1 MKRLLIILTGILIP
15 MLASAQAQIETK
27 KVKISDF
34 TQKITKVVLHGNDF
48 YDAILKEEIALR
60 WRISPYEF
68 CTLEEFEELKTNSQ
82 YYFLITTLG
91 QFKKE
96 TAPGIQ
102 FLSLVK
108 GGKGAKKGVGEML
121 EVASLPYASVEYP
134 SGRELVFLP
143 ALLDIIQN
151 HTLKSMDSDF
161 DGYVGM
167 SRNTKNMQQAQQMK
181 IVFFEDEINK
191 EVDRVMRASDER
203 FVMADEDEADQY
215 LIDNAPNTLVSYMV
229 APTEPVN
236 GSYCYKLLINAETHE
251 LYFYR
256 RHKITEKYGVGF
268 LIEDFDYIIK
278 NGEKDK

>member
-15 MLASAQAQIETK
+15 ILASAQAQIETK

-34 TQKITKVVLHGNDF
+34 PQKVTKVVLHGNEF
-48 YDAILKEEIALR
+48 YDAILKEEVALR
-60 WRISPYEF
+60 WRVSPYEF
-68 CTLEEFEELKTNSQ
+68 CTMEEFEELKTDSR

-102 FLSLVK
+102 FLSLLK
-108 GGKGAKKGVGEML
+108 GGKSKKGIDGML
-121 EVASLPYASVEYP
+121 EVVSLPYASAEYP

-143 ALLDIIQN
+143 ALLDIIQA
-151 HTLKSMDSDF
+151 HTLKSMESDF
-161 DGYVGM
+161 DGYMGM
-167 SRNTKNMQQAQQMK
+167 SRYTKNMQNAQDMT
-181 IVFFEDEINK
+181 IVFSEDEINSA
-191 EVDRVMRASDER
+191 VDSETRNADDR
-203 FVMADEDEADQY
+203 FIITDEDGADKY
-215 LIDNAPNTLVSYMV
+215 FMDSTPGTLVSYMV
-229 APTEPVN
+229 SPTEPMN

-251 LYFYR
+251 IYFFR

-268 LIEDFDYIIK
+268 LPEDFDYIIK

>member
-15 MLASAQAQIETK
+15 ILASAQAQIDTK

-34 TQKITKVVLHGNDF
+34 PQKVTKVVLHGNEF

-60 WRISPYEF
+60 WRVSPYEF
-68 CTLEEFEELKTNSQ
+68 CTTEEFEELKTDSR

-102 FLSLVK
+102 FLSLLK
-108 GGKGAKKGVGEML
+108 GGKSKKGIDGML
-121 EVASLPYASVEYP
+121 EVVSLPYASAEYP

-143 ALLDIIQN
+143 ALLDIIQA
-151 HTLKSMDSDF
+151 HTLKSMESDF
-161 DGYVGM
+161 DGYMGM
-167 SRNTKNMQQAQQMK
+167 SRYTKNMQNAQNMK
-181 IVFFEDEINK
+181 IVFFEDEINDK
-191 EVDRVMRASDER
+191 VDDETRSADER
-203 FVMADEDEADQY
+203 FVITDEDGADKY
-215 LIDNAPNTLVSYMV
+215 FMDSTPGTLVSYMV
-229 APTEPVN
+229 APTEPMN

-251 LYFYR
+251 IYFFR

-268 LIEDFDYIIK
+268 LPEDFDYIIK

>member
-15 MLASAQAQIETK
+15 ILASAQAQIETK

-34 TQKITKVVLHGNDF
+34 PQKVTKVVLHGNEF

-60 WRISPYEF
+60 WRVSPYEF
-68 CTLEEFEELKTNSQ
+68 CTTEEFEELKTDSR

-102 FLSLVK
+102 FLSLLK
-108 GGKGAKKGVGEML
+108 GGKSKKGIDGML
-121 EVASLPYASVEYP
+121 EVVSLPYASAEYP

-143 ALLDIIQN
+143 ALLDIIQA
-151 HTLKSMDSDF
+151 HTLKSMESDF
-161 DGYVGM
+161 DGYMGM
-167 SRNTKNMQQAQQMK
+167 SRYTKNMQNAQNMK
-181 IVFFEDEINK
+181 IVFSEDEINDK
-191 EVDRVMRASDER
+191 VDDETRSADER
-203 FVMADEDEADQY
+203 FVITDEDGADKY
-215 LIDNAPNTLVSYMV
+215 FMDSTPGTLVSYMV
-229 APTEPVN
+229 APTEPMK

-251 LYFYR
+251 IYFFR

-268 LIEDFDYIIK
+268 LPEDFDYIIK

>member
-34 TQKITKVVLHGNDF
+34 PQKVTKVVLHGNEF

-60 WRISPYEF
+60 WRVSPYEF
-68 CTLEEFEELKTNSQ
+68 CTMEEFEELKTDSR

-102 FLSLVK
+102 FLSLLK
-108 GGKGAKKGVGEML
+108 GGKSKKGIDGML
-121 EVASLPYASVEYP
+121 EVVSLPYASAEYP

-143 ALLDIIQN
+143 ALLDIIQA
-151 HTLKSMDSDF
+151 HTLKSMESDF
-161 DGYVGM
+161 DGYMGM
-167 SRNTKNMQQAQQMK
+167 SRYTKNMQNAQDMK
-181 IVFFEDEINK
+181 IVFFEDEINDK
-191 EVDRVMRASDER
+191 VDDETRSADER
-203 FVMADEDEADQY
+203 FVITDEDGADKY
-215 LIDNAPNTLVSYMV
+215 FMDSTPRTLVSYMV
-229 APTEPVN
+229 APTEPMN

-251 LYFYR
+251 IYFFR

-268 LIEDFDYIIK
+268 LPEDFDYIIK

>member
-34 TQKITKVVLHGNDF
+34 PQKVTKVVLHGNEF

-60 WRISPYEF
+60 WRVSPYEF
-68 CTLEEFEELKTNSQ
+68 CTMEEFEELKTDSR

-102 FLSLVK
+102 FLSLLK
-108 GGKGAKKGVGEML
+108 GGKSKKGIDGML
-121 EVASLPYASVEYP
+121 EVVSLPYASAEYP

-143 ALLDIIQN
+143 ALLDIIQA
-151 HTLKSMDSDF
+151 HTLKSMESDF
-161 DGYVGM
+161 DGYMGM
-167 SRNTKNMQQAQQMK
+167 SRYTKNMQNAQNMK
-181 IVFFEDEINK
+181 IVFFEDEINDK
-191 EVDRVMRASDER
+191 VDDETRSADER
-203 FVMADEDEADQY
+203 FIITDEDGADKY
-215 LIDNAPNTLVSYMV
+215 FMDSTPGTLVSYMA
-229 APTEPVN
+229 APTEPMN

-251 LYFYR
+251 IYFFR

-268 LIEDFDYIIK
+268 LPEDFDYIIK

>member
-1 MKRLLIILTGILIP
+1 

-34 TQKITKVVLHGNDF
+34 TQKITKVVLHGNEF

-151 HTLKSMDSDF
+151 HTIKSMDSDF
-161 DGYVGM
+161 DGYIGM

-251 LYFYR
+251 LYFFR

-268 LIEDFDYIIK
+268 LPEDFDYIIK

>member
-15 MLASAQAQIETK
+15 ILASAQAQIETK

-34 TQKITKVVLHGNDF
+34 PQKVTKVVLHGNEF
-48 YDAILKEEIALR
+48 YDAILKEEVALR
-60 WRISPYEF
+60 WRVSPYEF
-68 CTLEEFEELKTNSQ
+68 CTMEEFEELKTDSR

-102 FLSLVK
+102 FLSLLK
-108 GGKGAKKGVGEML
+108 GGKSKKGINGML
-121 EVASLPYASVEYP
+121 EVVSLPYASAEYP

-143 ALLDIIQN
+143 ALLDIIQA
-151 HTLKSMDSDF
+151 HTLKSMESDF
-161 DGYVGM
+161 DGYMGM
-167 SRNTKNMQQAQQMK
+167 SRYTKNMQNAQDMT
-181 IVFFEDEINK
+181 IVFSEDEINS
-191 EVDRVMRASDER
+191 EVDNETRSADER
-203 FVMADEDEADQY
+203 FIITDEDGADKY
-215 LIDNAPNTLVSYMV
+215 FMDSTPGTLVSYMV
-229 APTEPVN
+229 APTEPMN

-251 LYFYR
+251 IYFFR

-268 LIEDFDYIIK
+268 LPEDFDYIIK

>member
-1 MKRLLIILTGILIP
+1 

-34 TQKITKVVLHGNDF
+34 TQKITKVVLHGNEF
-48 YDAILKEEIALR
+48 YDAILKEETALR

-151 HTLKSMDSDF
+151 HTVKSMDSDF

>member
-1 MKRLLIILTGILIP
+1 MRRLLIILTGILVP
-15 MLASAQAQIETK
+15 MLAAAQAQIDTK

-68 CTLEEFEELKTNSQ
+68 CTLEEFETLKTDNQ

-108 GGKGAKKGVGEML
+108 GGKGAKKSVGNMM
-121 EVASLPYASVEYP
+121 EVISLPYASVEYP

-143 ALLDIIQN
+143 ALLDIIQE
-151 HTLKSMDSDF
+151 HTLKSMESDF
-161 DGYVGM
+161 DGYLGM
-167 SRNTKNMQQAQQMK
+167 SKYTRNMQQAQDMK
-181 IVFFEDEINK
+181 IVFFEDEIN
-191 EVDRVMRASDER
+191 ESVDRVMRASDER

-215 LIDNAPNTLVSYMV
+215 LIDNTPGTLVSYMV
-229 APTEPVN
+229 APAEPVN

-251 LYFYR
+251 LYFFR
-256 RHKITEKYGVGF
+256 RHRISEKYGVGF
-268 LIEDFDYIIK
+268 LPEDFDYIIK

>member
-34 TQKITKVVLHGNDF
+34 TQKITKVVLHGNEF

-82 YYFLITTLG
+82 YYFLITTRG

-151 HTLKSMDSDF
+151 HTVKSMDSDF

>member
-34 TQKITKVVLHGNDF
+34 TQKITKVVLHGNEF

-108 GGKGAKKGVGEML
+108 GGKGAKKGVGDML

-151 HTLKSMDSDF
+151 HTVKSMDSDF

>member
-1 MKRLLIILTGILIP
+1 MRRLLIILTGILVP
-15 MLASAQAQIETK
+15 MLAAAQAQIDTK

-68 CTLEEFEELKTNSQ
+68 CTLEEFETLKTDNQ

-108 GGKGAKKGVGEML
+108 GGKGAKKSVGNMM
-121 EVASLPYASVEYP
+121 EVISLPYASVEYP

-143 ALLDIIQN
+143 ALLDIIQE
-151 HTLKSMDSDF
+151 HTLKSMESDF
-161 DGYVGM
+161 DGYLGM
-167 SRNTKNMQQAQQMK
+167 SKYTRNMQNAQEMK
-181 IVFFEDEINK
+181 IVFFEDEIN
-191 EVDRVMRASDER
+191 ESVDRVMRASDER

-215 LIDNAPNTLVSYMV
+215 LIDNTPGTLVSYMV
-229 APTEPVN
+229 APAEPVN

-251 LYFYR
+251 LYFFR
-256 RHKITEKYGVGF
+256 RHRISEKYGVGF
-268 LIEDFDYIIK
+268 LPEDFDYIIK

>member
-34 TQKITKVVLHGNDF
+34 TQKITKVVLHGNEF

-151 HTLKSMDSDF
+151 HTIKSMDSDF
-161 DGYVGM
+161 DGYIGM

>member
-1 MKRLLIILTGILIP
+1 

-34 TQKITKVVLHGNDF
+34 TQKITKVVLHGNEF

-60 WRISPYEF
+60 WRMSPYEF
-68 CTLEEFEELKTNSQ
+68 CAQEEFEALKTNSQ

-151 HTLKSMDSDF
+151 HTVKSMDSDF

>member
-256 RHKITEKYGVGF
+256 RHKITDKYGVGF

>member
-151 HTLKSMDSDF
+151 HTIKSMDSDF
-161 DGYVGM
+161 DGYIGM

-256 RHKITEKYGVGF
+256 RHKITDKYGVGF

>member
-1 MKRLLIILTGILIP
+1 

-34 TQKITKVVLHGNDF
+34 TQKITKVVLHGNEF

-60 WRISPYEF
+60 CRISPYEF

-151 HTLKSMDSDF
+151 HTVKSMDSDF

>member
-1 MKRLLIILTGILIP
+1 
-15 MLASAQAQIETK
+15 MLASAQAQIDTK

-34 TQKITKVVLHGNDF
+34 TQKITKVVLQGNEF
-48 YDAILKEEIALR
+48 YDSILKDEIALR

-68 CTLEEFEELKTNSQ
+68 CTLEEFEELKTNTQ

-108 GGKGAKKGVGEML
+108 GGKGAKKGISEMM
-121 EVASLPYASVEYP
+121 EVISLPYASAEYP

-143 ALLDIIQN
+143 ALLDIIQT
-151 HTLKSMDSDF
+151 HTLKSMESDF
-161 DGYVGM
+161 DGYLGL
-167 SRNTKNMQQAQQMK
+167 SKYTRNMQNAQDMK
-181 IVFFEDEINK
+181 IVFFQDEINK

-203 FVMADEDEADQY
+203 FVMAEEDDADQY
-215 LIDNAPNTLVSYMV
+215 LLDNAPNTLVSYMV
-229 APTEPVN
+229 TPAEPVN

-256 RHKITEKYGVGF
+256 RHKITDKYGAGF

>member
-34 TQKITKVVLHGNDF
+34 PQKVTKVVLHGNEF

-60 WRISPYEF
+60 WRVSPYEF
-68 CTLEEFEELKTNSQ
+68 CTMEEFEELKTDNR

-102 FLSLVK
+102 FLSLLK
-108 GGKGAKKGVGEML
+108 GGKSKKGIDGML
-121 EVASLPYASVEYP
+121 EVVSLPYASAEYP

-143 ALLDIIQN
+143 ALLDIIQA
-151 HTLKSMDSDF
+151 HTLKSMESDF
-161 DGYVGM
+161 DGYMGM
-167 SRNTKNMQQAQQMK
+167 SRYTKNMLNAQNMK
-181 IVFFEDEINK
+181 IVFFEDEINDK
-191 EVDRVMRASDER
+191 VDDETRSADER
-203 FVMADEDEADQY
+203 FIITDEDRADKY
-215 LIDNAPNTLVSYMV
+215 FMDNTPGTLVSYMV
-229 APTEPVN
+229 APTEPMN

-251 LYFYR
+251 IYFFR

-268 LIEDFDYIIK
+268 LPEDFDYIIK

>member
-34 TQKITKVVLHGNDF
+34 PQNVTKVVLHGNEF

-60 WRISPYEF
+60 WRVSPYEF
-68 CTLEEFEELKTNSQ
+68 CTMEEFEELKTDSR

-102 FLSLVK
+102 FLSLLK
-108 GGKGAKKGVGEML
+108 GGKSKKGIDGML
-121 EVASLPYASVEYP
+121 EVVSLPYASAEYP

-143 ALLDIIQN
+143 ALLDIIQA
-151 HTLKSMDSDF
+151 HTLKSMESDF
-161 DGYVGM
+161 DGYMGM
-167 SRNTKNMQQAQQMK
+167 SRYTKNMQNAQNMK
-181 IVFFEDEINK
+181 IVFFEDEINDK
-191 EVDRVMRASDER
+191 VDDETRSADER
-203 FVMADEDEADQY
+203 FVITDEDGADKY
-215 LIDNAPNTLVSYMV
+215 FMDSTPGTLVSYMV
-229 APTEPVN
+229 APTEPMN

-251 LYFYR
+251 IYFFR

-268 LIEDFDYIIK
+268 LPEDFDYIIK

>member
-15 MLASAQAQIETK
+15 ILASAQAQIETK

-34 TQKITKVVLHGNDF
+34 PQKVTKVVLHGNEF

-60 WRISPYEF
+60 WRVSPYEF
-68 CTLEEFEELKTNSQ
+68 CTTEEFEELKTDSR

-102 FLSLVK
+102 FLSLLK
-108 GGKGAKKGVGEML
+108 GGKSKKGIDGML
-121 EVASLPYASVEYP
+121 EVVSLPYASAEYP

-143 ALLDIIQN
+143 ALLDIIQA
-151 HTLKSMDSDF
+151 HTLKSMESDF
-161 DGYVGM
+161 DGYMGM
-167 SRNTKNMQQAQQMK
+167 SRYTKNMQNAQNMK
-181 IVFFEDEINK
+181 IVFFEDEINDK
-191 EVDRVMRASDER
+191 VDDETRSADER
-203 FVMADEDEADQY
+203 FIITDEDGADKY
-215 LIDNAPNTLVSYMV
+215 FMDSTPGTLVSYMV
-229 APTEPVN
+229 APTEPMN

-251 LYFYR
+251 IYFFR

-268 LIEDFDYIIK
+268 LPEDFDYIIK

>member
-34 TQKITKVVLHGNDF
+34 PQKVTKVVLHGNEF

-60 WRISPYEF
+60 WRVSPYEF
-68 CTLEEFEELKTNSQ
+68 CTMEEFEELKTDSR

-102 FLSLVK
+102 FLSLLK
-108 GGKGAKKGVGEML
+108 GGKSKKGIDGML
-121 EVASLPYASVEYP
+121 EVVSLPYASAEYP

-143 ALLDIIQN
+143 ALLDIIQA
-151 HTLKSMDSDF
+151 HTLKSMESDF
-161 DGYVGM
+161 DGYMGM
-167 SRNTKNMQQAQQMK
+167 SRYTKNMQNAQNMK
-181 IVFFEDEINK
+181 IVFFEDEINDK
-191 EVDRVMRASDER
+191 VDDETRSADER
-203 FVMADEDEADQY
+203 FVITDEDGADKY
-215 LIDNAPNTLVSYMV
+215 FMDSTPGTLVSYMV
-229 APTEPVN
+229 APTEPMN

-251 LYFYR
+251 IYFFR

-268 LIEDFDYIIK
+268 LPEDFDYIIK

>member
-15 MLASAQAQIETK
+15 ILVSAQAQIETK

-34 TQKITKVVLHGNDF
+34 PQKVTKVVLHGNEF
-48 YDAILKEEIALR
+48 YDAILKEEVALR
-60 WRISPYEF
+60 WRVSPYEF
-68 CTLEEFEELKTNSQ
+68 CTMEEFEELKTDSR

-102 FLSLVK
+102 FLSLLK
-108 GGKGAKKGVGEML
+108 GGKSKKGIDGML
-121 EVASLPYASVEYP
+121 EVVSLPYASAEYP

-143 ALLDIIQN
+143 ALLDIIQA
-151 HTLKSMDSDF
+151 HTLKSMESDF
-161 DGYVGM
+161 DGYMGM
-167 SRNTKNMQQAQQMK
+167 SRYTKNMQNAQDMT
-181 IVFFEDEINK
+181 IVFSEDEINSA
-191 EVDRVMRASDER
+191 VDSETRNADDR
-203 FVMADEDEADQY
+203 FIITDEDGVDKY
-215 LIDNAPNTLVSYMV
+215 FMDSTPGTLVSYMV

-251 LYFYR
+251 IYFFR

-268 LIEDFDYIIK
+268 LPEDFDYIIK

>member
-34 TQKITKVVLHGNDF
+34 PQKVTKVVLHGNEF

-60 WRISPYEF
+60 WRVSPYEF
-68 CTLEEFEELKTNSQ
+68 CTMEEFEELKTDNR

-102 FLSLVK
+102 FLSLLK
-108 GGKGAKKGVGEML
+108 GGKSKKGIDGML
-121 EVASLPYASVEYP
+121 EVVSLPYASAEYP

-143 ALLDIIQN
+143 ALLDIIQA
-151 HTLKSMDSDF
+151 HTLKSMESDF
-161 DGYVGM
+161 DGYMGM
-167 SRNTKNMQQAQQMK
+167 SRYTKNMQNAQNMK
-181 IVFFEDEINK
+181 IVFFEDEINDK
-191 EVDRVMRASDER
+191 VDDETRSADER
-203 FVMADEDEADQY
+203 FIITDEDGADKY
-215 LIDNAPNTLVSYMV
+215 FMDSTPGTLVSYMV
-229 APTEPVN
+229 APTEPMN

-251 LYFYR
+251 IYFFR

-268 LIEDFDYIIK
+268 LPEDFDYIIK

>member
-1 MKRLLIILTGILIP
+1 

-34 TQKITKVVLHGNDF
+34 TQKITKVVLHGNEF

-151 HTLKSMDSDF
+151 HTVKSMDSDF

-203 FVMADEDEADQY
+203 FEMADEDEADQY

>member
-34 TQKITKVVLHGNDF
+34 TQKITKVVLHGNEF

-167 SRNTKNMQQAQQMK
+167 SRNTKNMKQAQQMK

-256 RHKITEKYGVGF
+256 RHKITDKYGVGF

>member
-34 TQKITKVVLHGNDF
+34 TQKITKVVLHGNEF

-151 HTLKSMDSDF
+151 HTIKSMDSDF

>member
-15 MLASAQAQIETK
+15 ILASAQAQIETK

-34 TQKITKVVLHGNDF
+34 PQKVTKVVLHGNEF

-60 WRISPYEF
+60 WRVSPYEF
-68 CTLEEFEELKTNSQ
+68 CTTEEFEELKTDSR

-102 FLSLVK
+102 FLSLLK
-108 GGKGAKKGVGEML
+108 GGKSKKGIDGML
-121 EVASLPYASVEYP
+121 EVVSLPYASAEYP

-143 ALLDIIQN
+143 ALLDIIQA
-151 HTLKSMDSDF
+151 HTLKSMESDF
-161 DGYVGM
+161 DGYMGM
-167 SRNTKNMQQAQQMK
+167 SRYTKNMQNAQNMK
-181 IVFFEDEINK
+181 IVFFEDEINDK
-191 EVDRVMRASDER
+191 VDDETRSADER
-203 FVMADEDEADQY
+203 FVITDEDGADKY
-215 LIDNAPNTLVSYMV
+215 FMDSTPGTLVSYMV
-229 APTEPVN
+229 APTEPMK

-251 LYFYR
+251 IYFFR

-268 LIEDFDYIIK
+268 LPEDFDYIIK

>member
-15 MLASAQAQIETK
+15 ILASAQAQIETK

-34 TQKITKVVLHGNDF
+34 PQKVTKVVLHGNEF

-60 WRISPYEF
+60 WRVSPYEF
-68 CTLEEFEELKTNSQ
+68 CTMEEFEELKTDSR

-102 FLSLVK
+102 FLSLLK
-108 GGKGAKKGVGEML
+108 GGKSKKGIDGML
-121 EVASLPYASVEYP
+121 EVVSLPYASAEYP

-143 ALLDIIQN
+143 ALLDIIQA
-151 HTLKSMDSDF
+151 HTLKSMESDF
-161 DGYVGM
+161 DGYMGM
-167 SRNTKNMQQAQQMK
+167 SRYTKNMQNAQDMT
-181 IVFFEDEINK
+181 IVFSEDEINSA
-191 EVDRVMRASDER
+191 VDSETRNADDR
-203 FVMADEDEADQY
+203 FIITDEDGVDKY
-215 LIDNAPNTLVSYMV
+215 FMDSTPGTLVSYMV
-229 APTEPVN
+229 APTEPMN

-251 LYFYR
+251 IYFFR

-268 LIEDFDYIIK
+268 LPEDFDYIIK

>member
-151 HTLKSMDSDF
+151 HTIKSMDSDF

>member
-1 MKRLLIILTGILIP
+1 

-34 TQKITKVVLHGNDF
+34 TQKITKVVLHGNEF

-121 EVASLPYASVEYP
+121 EGAALPYASVEDP

-151 HTLKSMDSDF
+151 HTVKSMDSDF

>member
-15 MLASAQAQIETK
+15 ILASAQAQIETK

-34 TQKITKVVLHGNDF
+34 PQKVTKVVLHGNEF

-60 WRISPYEF
+60 WRVSPYEF
-68 CTLEEFEELKTNSQ
+68 CTTEEFEELKTDSR

-102 FLSLVK
+102 FLSLLK
-108 GGKGAKKGVGEML
+108 GGKSKKGIDGML
-121 EVASLPYASVEYP
+121 EVVSLPYASAEYP

-143 ALLDIIQN
+143 ALLDIIQA
-151 HTLKSMDSDF
+151 HTLKSMESDF
-161 DGYVGM
+161 DGYMGM
-167 SRNTKNMQQAQQMK
+167 SRYTKNMQNAQNMK
-181 IVFFEDEINK
+181 IVFFEDEINDK
-191 EVDRVMRASDER
+191 VDDETRSADER
-203 FVMADEDEADQY
+203 FVITDEDGADKY
-215 LIDNAPNTLVSYMV
+215 FMDSTPGTLVSYMV
-229 APTEPVN
+229 APTEPMN

-251 LYFYR
+251 IYFFR

-268 LIEDFDYIIK
+268 LPEDFDYIIK

>member
-1 MKRLLIILTGILIP
+1 MRRLLIILTGILVP
-15 MLASAQAQIETK
+15 MLAAAQAQIDTK

-68 CTLEEFEELKTNSQ
+68 CTLEEFETLKTDNQ

-108 GGKGAKKGVGEML
+108 GGKGAKKSVGNMM
-121 EVASLPYASVEYP
+121 EVISLPYASVEYP

-143 ALLDIIQN
+143 ALLDIIQE
-151 HTLKSMDSDF
+151 HTLKSMESDF
-161 DGYVGM
+161 DGYLGM
-167 SRNTKNMQQAQQMK
+167 SKYTRNMQNAQDMK

-191 EVDRVMRASDER
+191 SVDRVMRASDER

-215 LIDNAPNTLVSYMV
+215 LIDNTPGTLVSYMV
-229 APTEPVN
+229 APAEPVN

-251 LYFYR
+251 LYFFR
-256 RHKITEKYGVGF
+256 RHRISEKYGVGF
-268 LIEDFDYIIK
+268 LPEDFDYIIK

>member
-15 MLASAQAQIETK
+15 ILASAQAQIETK

-34 TQKITKVVLHGNDF
+34 PQKVTKVVLHGNEF
-48 YDAILKEEIALR
+48 YDAILKEEVALR
-60 WRISPYEF
+60 WRVSPYEF
-68 CTLEEFEELKTNSQ
+68 CTMEEFEELKTDSR

-102 FLSLVK
+102 FLSLLK
-108 GGKGAKKGVGEML
+108 GNKSKKGIDGML
-121 EVASLPYASVEYP
+121 EVVSLPYASAEYP

-143 ALLDIIQN
+143 ALLDIIQA
-151 HTLKSMDSDF
+151 HTLKSMESDF
-161 DGYVGM
+161 DGYMGM
-167 SRNTKNMQQAQQMK
+167 SRYTKNMQNAQDMT
-181 IVFFEDEINK
+181 IVFSEDEINSA
-191 EVDRVMRASDER
+191 VDSETRNADDR
-203 FVMADEDEADQY
+203 FIITDEDGADKY
-215 LIDNAPNTLVSYMV
+215 FMDSTPGTLVSYMV
-229 APTEPVN
+229 APTEPTN

-251 LYFYR
+251 IYFFR

-268 LIEDFDYIIK
+268 LPEDFDYIIK

>member
-34 TQKITKVVLHGNDF
+34 PQKVTKVVLHGNEF

-60 WRISPYEF
+60 WRVSPYEF
-68 CTLEEFEELKTNSQ
+68 CTMEEFEELKTDSR

-102 FLSLVK
+102 FLSLLK
-108 GGKGAKKGVGEML
+108 GGKSKKGIDGML
-121 EVASLPYASVEYP
+121 EVVSLPYASAEYP

-143 ALLDIIQN
+143 ALLDIIQA
-151 HTLKSMDSDF
+151 HTLKSMESDF
-161 DGYVGM
+161 DGYMGM
-167 SRNTKNMQQAQQMK
+167 SRYTKNMQNAQNMK
-181 IVFFEDEINK
+181 IVFFEDEINDK
-191 EVDRVMRASDER
+191 VDDETRSADER
-203 FVMADEDEADQY
+203 FIITDEDGADKY
-215 LIDNAPNTLVSYMV
+215 FMDSTPGTLVSYMV
-229 APTEPVN
+229 APTEPMN

-251 LYFYR
+251 IYFFR

-268 LIEDFDYIIK
+268 LPEDFDYIIK

>member
-34 TQKITKVVLHGNDF
+34 TQKITKVVLHGNEF

-82 YYFLITTLG
+82 YYFLLTTLG

-151 HTLKSMDSDF
+151 HTVKSMDSDF

-167 SRNTKNMQQAQQMK
+167 SRNTKNIQQAQQMK
-181 IVFFEDEINK
+181 IVFFEDEISK